1 MINFG
6 FSINKPRTIDIDRN
20 NLRKSNE
27 ILREMPELQTCI
39 GCGTCTAT
47 CTAGNLTDFN
57 FRRCAEASIRV
68 CTRSLTKVC
77 SVASAVCCV
86 RAESIRAVL

>member
-6 FSINKPRTIDIDRN
+6 FSISKPRTIDIDRN

-27 ILREMPELQTCI
+27 IMHEMPELQTCI

-47 CTAGNLTDFN
+47 CTARLF
-57 FRRCAEASIRV
+57 
-68 CTRSLTKVC
+68 TK
-77 SVASAVCCV
+77 SVS
-86 RAESIRAVL
+86 R